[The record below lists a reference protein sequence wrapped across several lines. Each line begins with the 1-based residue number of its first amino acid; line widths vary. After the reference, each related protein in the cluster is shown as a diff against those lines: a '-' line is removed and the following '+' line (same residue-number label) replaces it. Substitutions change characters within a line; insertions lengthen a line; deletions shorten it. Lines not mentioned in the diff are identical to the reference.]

1 VVVVVLVVDEEVVV
15 LVLVVDDEAVVLVL
29 VVDGEVVV
37 VVLVVDEEVVVLVLV
52 VDDEVVVLVVDDGVV
67 VLVLV
72 VDDEVLVLVV
82 DEEVVVLV
90 AVVDDEVVVLVL
102 VVDDEAVV
110 LVLVDDDV
118 VVEVGAQPH
127 VNVPFSTVA
136 GSAVPFNEATI
147 TLDSASATCS
157 PGVHATG
164 PSVSVRTA
172 TGPVPAAMSSP
183 ERLMTRALTT
193 FAAVTSLAV
202 QVKPAVRSVHV
213 AAVRPDVSWS
223 SSGLSCS
230 TNDRPRTATALSSA
244 IGTWIA
250 VAPGSAQT
258 FGTLSV
264 TVWPSAVRATSAD
277 MMPMA
282 TAMRPPRARI
292 ISSPSSRALP

>member
-1 VVVVVLVVDEEVVV
+1 MVVVVLVVDEEVVV
-15 LVLVVDDEAVVLVL
+15 LVLVVDDEAVVL
-29 VVDGEVVV
+29 
-37 VVLVVDEEVVVLVLV
+37 
-52 VDDEVVVLVVDDGVV
+52 VLVVDDGVV

-90 AVVDDEVVVLVL
+90 T

-157 PGVHATG
+157 PGVHAIG

-223 SSGLSCS
+223 SSGLSCN

-277 MMPMA
+277 MMPTA

>member
-1 VVVVVLVVDEEVVV
+1 
-15 LVLVVDDEAVVLVL
+15 
-29 VVDGEVVV
+29 
-37 VVLVVDEEVVVLVLV
+37 
-52 VDDEVVVLVVDDGVV
+52 
-67 VLVLV
+67 
-72 VDDEVLVLVV
+72 
-82 DEEVVVLV
+82 
-90 AVVDDEVVVLVL
+90 
-102 VVDDEAVV
+102 V

-157 PGVHATG
+157 PGVHAIG

-213 AAVRPDVSWS
+213 AAVRPDVNWS

-277 MMPMA
+277 MMPTA
-282 TAMRPPRARI
+282 TAMRQARARI
-292 ISSPSSRALP
+292 ISSPSSPGLP

>member
-52 VDDEVVVLVVDDGVV
+52 VDDEV
-67 VLVLV
+67 
-72 VDDEVLVLVV
+72 LVLVV

-90 AVVDDEVVVLVL
+90 AVVD
-102 VVDDEAVV
+102 
-110 LVLVDDDV
+110 DDDV

-147 TLDSASATCS
+147 TLDSASATRS

-223 SSGLSCS
+223 SSGLSCN

-292 ISSPSSRALP
+292 ISSPSSPALP

>member
-1 VVVVVLVVDEEVVV
+1 MVVVVLVVDEEVVALVLVVDDEAVVLVLVVDDGVVVVVLVVDEEVVV

-29 VVDGEVVV
+29 VVE
-37 VVLVVDEEVVVLVLV
+37 
-52 VDDEVVVLVVDDGVV
+52 DGVV

-90 AVVDDEVVVLVL
+90 T

-223 SSGLSCS
+223 SSGLSCN

-258 FGTLSV
+258 FDTLSV

-277 MMPMA
+277 MMPTA

>member
-1 VVVVVLVVDEEVVV
+1 MVVVVLIVDEEVVV

-29 VVDGEVVV
+29 VVDDGVVVLVLVVDEEVVV
-37 VVLVVDEEVVVLVLV
+37 VVLVVD
-52 VDDEVVVLVVDDGVV
+52 DEVV

-90 AVVDDEVVVLVL
+90 T

-277 MMPMA
+277 MMPTA

-292 ISSPSSRALP
+292 ISSPSSPALP

>member
-1 VVVVVLVVDEEVVV
+1 M
-15 LVLVVDDEAVVLVL
+15 LVLVVDDEAVVL
-29 VVDGEVVV
+29 
-37 VVLVVDEEVVVLVLV
+37 
-52 VDDEVVVLVVDDGVV
+52 VLVVDDGVV

-90 AVVDDEVVVLVL
+90 LVVDDEVVVLVL
-102 VVDDEAVV
+102 VVDDEVLVLVVDEEVVVLVTVVDDEAVV

-202 QVKPAVRSVHV
+202 QVKPAVRSVDDDQIDHPHRQGAGARV
-213 AAVRPDVSWS
+213 GACFVRLAVDHRE
-223 SSGLSCS
+223 
-230 TNDRPRTATALSSA
+230 SA
-244 IGTWIA
+244 
-250 VAPGSAQT
+250 
-258 FGTLSV
+258 
-264 TVWPSAVRATSAD
+264 
-277 MMPMA
+277 
-282 TAMRPPRARI
+282 
-292 ISSPSSRALP
+292 

>member
-1 VVVVVLVVDEEVVV
+1 MVVVVLVVDEEVVA

-90 AVVDDEVVVLVL
+90 T

-110 LVLVDDDV
+110 LVLVDDDGV

-213 AAVRPDVSWS
+213 AAVRPDVNWS
-223 SSGLSCS
+223 SSGLSCN

-277 MMPMA
+277 MMPTA

>member
-1 VVVVVLVVDEEVVV
+1 
-15 LVLVVDDEAVVLVL
+15 
-29 VVDGEVVV
+29 
-37 VVLVVDEEVVVLVLV
+37 VDEEVVVLVLV

-67 VLVLV
+67 VVVLV

-82 DEEVVVLV
+82 DEEGVVLV
-90 AVVDDEVVVLVL
+90 TVVDD
-102 VVDDEAVV
+102 DAVV
-110 LVLVDDDV
+110 LVLVDDDVV

-277 MMPMA
+277 MMPTA
-282 TAMRPPRARI
+282 TAMRPPRERI

>member
-1 VVVVVLVVDEEVVV
+1 MVVVVLVVDEEVVALVLVVDDEAVVLVLVVDEEVVV

-29 VVDGEVVV
+29 VVD
-37 VVLVVDEEVVVLVLV
+37 
-52 VDDEVVVLVVDDGVV
+52 DGVV

-72 VDDEVLVLVV
+72 VDDEVLVLVG

-102 VVDDEAVV
+102 VVDDEAIV
-110 LVLVDDDV
+110 LVLVDDDDV

-157 PGVHATG
+157 PGVHAIG

-223 SSGLSCS
+223 SSGLSCN

-258 FGTLSV
+258 FDTLSV

-277 MMPMA
+277 MMPTA

>member
-29 VVDGEVVV
+29 VVD
-37 VVLVVDEEVVVLVLV
+37 
-52 VDDEVVVLVVDDGVV
+52 DGVV

-82 DEEVVVLV
+82 DE
-90 AVVDDEVVVLVL
+90 EVVVLVL

-157 PGVHATG
+157 PGVHAIG

-230 TNDRPRTATALSSA
+230 TNDRPRTATAVSSA

-282 TAMRPPRARI
+282 TAMRQPRARI